1 MSRSEQQVCRPSVF
15 TASFR
20 VSRMVM
26 PVQSYPACCISHAA
40 TELSTPPLMAMSAP
54 GRREV
59 FCVSV
64 ILFLF
69 CYNIL
74 KQ

>member
-15 TASFR
+15 TASLR
-20 VSRMVM
+20 VRRMVT
-26 PVQSYPACCISHAA
+26 PVQSKPSLCISHAA

-59 FCVSV
+59 FCVSA

-69 CYNIL
+69 RYNIL

>member
-1 MSRSEQQVCRPSVF
+1 M
-15 TASFR
+15 
-20 VSRMVM
+20 
-26 PVQSYPACCISHAA
+26 SHAA

-69 CYNIL
+69 RYNIL